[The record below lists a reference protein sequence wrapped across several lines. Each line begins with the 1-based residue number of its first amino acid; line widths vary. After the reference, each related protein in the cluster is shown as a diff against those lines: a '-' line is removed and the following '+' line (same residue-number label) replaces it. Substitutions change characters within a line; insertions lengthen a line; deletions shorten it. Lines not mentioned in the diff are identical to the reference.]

1 VEENVKNIRKMIKKG
16 QRKINK
22 VKMNGNPE
30 NKQVPERFSGT
41 YGKLLEKVKNYEK
54 GQIMMKTAE
63 IDAKGAISGFF
74 QENRG

>member
-1 VEENVKNIRKMIKKG
+1 M
-16 QRKINK
+16 
-22 VKMNGNPE
+22 GNPE

-41 YGKLLEKVKNYEK
+41 YGKLLEKVKNDEK